1 VTGFL
6 YRHRVSFSDTNV
18 VGNVYFTRYLDWQGR
33 CRELFLAERA
43 ADVAQDVASGRLIL
57 VTVSCAMDY
66 FEECYVFD
74 ELVIEMNPRDIAGNR
89 IGMQFDYRRGDTD
102 VARGTQTVACM
113 TRDGGGVSPVPV
125 PRTLADAAKSVGSS
139 DPPDF
144 WTAPATSAT
153 GINRT

>member
-6 YRHRVSFSDTNV
+6 YRHRVSFADTNV

-43 ADVAQDVASGRLIL
+43 PDVALDVAHGRLLL
-57 VTVSCAMDY
+57 VTVACAMDY

-74 ELVIEMNPRDIAGNR
+74 DLVIEMTPREIAGNR
-89 IGMQFDYRRGDTD
+89 IGMRFDYRRDDAD

-113 TRDGGGVSPVPV
+113 TRNGDGVSPVPV
-125 PRTLADAAKSVGSS
+125 PPALIDAARSFG
-139 DPPDF
+139 P
-144 WTAPATSAT
+144 
-153 GINRT
+153 